1 MGAFMIIHIFQKGE
15 TLAEI
20 AQQYNIPLTRLEID
34 NNLSPFSTPN
44 IGQAIMIALPERT
57 YIVQEGDTLSGIANA
72 NGVSVVQL
80 LRNNPDIA
88 DRNALY
94 IGEELVISYST
105 DKSINIM
112 GYTSTFIVEQILRKT
127 LPSLTYLTILNYRTD
142 ALGNLTDIDDT
153 EIIRIAREYNVE
165 PVMFVSSMT
174 DSGRGSYAATHSI
187 LNNPE
192 IQSKLI
198 GNILEILSNKGYYGL
213 NLAFTHIL
221 QEDLPL
227 YSEFVARV
235 TEQLNQQGYMVFVTI
250 SPNTFRYQAGIEYSK
265 TYYADIGKSTNYI
278 ILITYLW
285 QEGQV
290 DLVSQTTAD
299 YLREYLDFV
308 STQVPM
314 DKTMIG
320 LTRIAYD
327 WELPYI
333 SGESLGATLTN
344 SGAID
349 LANQLGVVIEFD
361 EVTQTPYFYYNASG
375 AEHYVWFKDARS
387 VNAILN
393 LVDEY
398 GLYGIAVWNIMYY
411 YSQTW
416 LAINAAYHV
425 NHYAN
430 NAENLIDITT

>member
-1 MGAFMIIHIFQKGE
+1 MIIHIFQKGE
-15 TLAEI
+15 TLAEV

-34 NNLSPFSTPN
+34 NNLSPYSSPN

-57 YIVQEGDTLSGIANA
+57 YIVQEGDTLSGIANE
-72 NGVSVVQL
+72 NGVSVIQL

-94 IGEELVISYST
+94 IGEELVISYNT

-112 GYTSTFIVEQILRKT
+112 GYTSTFIIEQILRKT

-153 EIIRIAREYNVE
+153 EIIRIAREYDVE

-187 LNNPE
+187 LNSPE

-198 GNILEILSNKGYYGL
+198 GNILEVLGRKGYYGL

-227 YSEFVARV
+227 YSEFVARI
-235 TEQLNQQGYMVFVTI
+235 TEQLNQEGYVVFVTI
-250 SPNTFRYQAGIEYSK
+250 SPNTFRYQAGIEYNK
-265 TYYADIGKSTNYI
+265 PYYADIGNATNYI

-285 QEGQV
+285 QEGQLN
-290 DLVSQTTAD
+290 LVGQTTAD

-333 SGESLGATLTN
+333 SGETIGTTLTN
-344 SGAID
+344 SGAMD
-349 LANQLGVVIEFD
+349 LANQLGVIIEFD
-361 EVTQTPYFYYNASG
+361 EATQTPYFYYNASG
-375 AEHYVWFKDARS
+375 VEHYVWFKDARS

-416 LAINAAYHV
+416 LSINSAY
-425 NHYAN
+425 NINQYAN
-430 NAENLIDITT
+430 NAENPINITT